1 MTKKILLEI
10 VTPEK
15 VVLSREVDSLVV
27 PTMEGY
33 LGILPG
39 HAPLVSQLDIGI
51 ARYKLDGEEEKMAL
65 CCGFM
70 EVVNNKATL
79 LCDVAELSTEIDV
92 DRALR
97 AKERAE
103 KRIAERGSQVDIV
116 RAEVALKRSL
126 ARLGAAGRI

>member
-15 VVLSREVDSLVV
+15 VVLSKEVDSLVV
-27 PTMEGY
+27 PAAEGY
-33 LGILPG
+33 LGVMPG
-39 HAPLVSQLDIGI
+39 HAPLVTQLNIGV
-51 ARYKLDGEEEKMAL
+51 ARYKFDGEEEKMAI

-70 EVVNNKATL
+70 EVADNKATL
-79 LCDVAELSTEIDV
+79 LCDTAELAGEIDV

-103 KRIAERGSQVDIV
+103 ERIAKRGTEVDVV
-116 RAEVALKRSL
+116 RAEAALKRSL
-126 ARLGAAGRI
+126 ARLDAVGRI